1 MIDRDKEFHGMTTFA
16 PVERLKTDLD
26 KLVERAQQGEEII
39 LTSRGK
45 PIALLLP
52 YRETAVS
59 RTPGRG
65 KGQVTIS
72 DDFDAPLPDEILR
85 DFER

>member
-1 MIDRDKEFHGMTTFA
+1 MIDRDKEFLGMTTFA
-16 PVERLKTDLD
+16 PVERLATDLD
-26 KLVERAQQGEEII
+26 ELVERAQQGEEII
-39 LTSRGK
+39 LTSKGK

-52 YRETAVS
+52 YHEAAMS

-65 KGQVTIS
+65 KGQVTIA
-72 DDFDAPLPDEILR
+72 DDFDAPLPEDVLR